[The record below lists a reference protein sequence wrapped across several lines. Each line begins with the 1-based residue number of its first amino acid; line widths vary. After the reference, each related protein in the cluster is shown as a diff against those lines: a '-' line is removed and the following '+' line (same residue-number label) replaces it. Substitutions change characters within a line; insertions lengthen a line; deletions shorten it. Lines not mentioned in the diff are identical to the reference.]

1 MTEHSEEHET
11 LLPEILAAGD
21 PREAFEGSELA
32 GCDTC
37 RRELEE
43 LLAVVTHL
51 GATGDEVRSTI
62 EDAAALEDG
71 EGETR
76 AEAELRAH
84 LRRARAERGT
94 RRWRRTALALA
105 AAAAVLL
112 LVWIVVPDGSSRN
125 GSPENGPTLGSGAW
139 EAALPVGEV
148 DAFERFAWRGHE
160 LPGGW
165 YDLTILATEPDGRTR
180 TLVEQEN
187 LTETEWTPAD
197 EESREWPDR
206 IRWRVYVYDSSGRH
220 VDSLGA
226 ECWLRSP

>member
-32 GCDTC
+32 GCEAC

-43 LLAVVTHL
+43 LLDVVSHL
-51 GATGDEVRSTI
+51 DATGDEVRATI

-71 EGETR
+71 EVGTR

-84 LRRARAERGT
+84 LRRARAERGA
-94 RRWRRTALALA
+94 RRWRGTAFTLA

-112 LVWIVVPDGSSRN
+112 LVWIVVPGGSSRN
-125 GSPENGPTLGSGAW
+125 GPPENGPTLGSGDW
-139 EAALPVGEV
+139 EAVRPVGEV
-148 DAFERFAWRGHE
+148 DAFESFAWRGSE
-160 LPGGW
+160 LPGSW

-180 TLVEQEN
+180 TLAGHKN

-197 EESREWPDR
+197 EEWREWPDR
-206 IRWRVYVYDSSGRH
+206 IRWRVYVYNSSGRH